1 MNNFTEV
8 VDTITRLID
17 SKKVSNYRIQKD
29 TGVSYGAIS
38 ELRSGKR
45 KIKNL
50 TLETVEKLYNYQ
62 KGIDVMNKSIE
73 IKDQNNIVLID
84 SLYQYFTD
92 IENDNNGRFNIDY
105 ALLNKVEHD
114 NGNIYYEVGVY
125 RTEEVFFGEEVTEDN
140 VSELEDR
147 WLQTDQQGEN
157 YIESVFFENE
167 QDATDYITLVLKGN
181 NAFEEAAKAV
191 GIIE

>member
-8 VDTITRLID
+8 LDTITRLID

-62 KGIDVMNKSIE
+62 KGIDAMNKSIKLE
-73 IKDQNNIVLID
+73 NENDVELVD
-84 SLYQYFTD
+84 SLGQFFTE
-92 IENDNNGRFNIDY
+92 IENDGNNHYSVDY
-105 ALLNKVEHD
+105 VLLNEVEY
-114 NGNIYYEVGVY
+114 NEKIYFEVGVY
-125 RTEEVFFGEEVTEDN
+125 RTEEVPFNEEVTEAN
-140 VSELEDR
+140 IEALESK
-147 WLQTDQQGEN
+147 WLEVDQSGEN
-157 YIESVFFENE
+157 YVESVFFENE
-167 QDATDYITLVLKGN
+167 QDAMAYITLVLKGN
-181 NAFEEAAKAV
+181 KNFADAAKAIGV
-191 GIIE
+191 IK